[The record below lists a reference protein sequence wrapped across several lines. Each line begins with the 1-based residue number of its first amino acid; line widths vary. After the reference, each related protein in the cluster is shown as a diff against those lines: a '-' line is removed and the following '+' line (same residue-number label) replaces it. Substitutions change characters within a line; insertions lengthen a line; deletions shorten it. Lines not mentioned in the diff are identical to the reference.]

1 MDNYASFNLNAP
13 ADSLLDNSLFTV
25 QDPEGKTNAYNSSV
39 NANNNC
45 ANLQNS
51 INSDIS
57 TEQGLKVHN
66 QTSLI
71 DDSCLQTEKNNQSVE
86 ASDYML
92 TNFRSCD
99 ADLVNVL
106 NRATENKGVTVRDG
120 FDVSRNKIDDN
131 SKVRYGSVESRP
143 KCAQQLFT
151 RPYAT
156 VPFMGR
162 GIVDNAEENEILT
175 GNATF
180 KDRHVSKA
188 ENQQRSL
195 DNHLTPLTKNLVD
208 NIQNPVNLVEE
219 VNDDRWVRG
228 GVPSRQIVK
237 DLDYFYRSK
246 DEQKYKDY
254 IMGKKAY
261 MHHTLNCE
269 N

>member
-1 MDNYASFNLNAP
+1 MDNYASFDLNAP
-13 ADSLLDNSLFTV
+13 ANSLLDNSLFTV
-25 QDPEGKTNAYNSSV
+25 QDPEGKTNAFNSSV
-39 NANNNC
+39 NPESNC
-45 ANLQNS
+45 ANLETGNKA
-51 INSDIS
+51 
-57 TEQGLKVHN
+57 LRVHN

-120 FDVSRNKIDDN
+120 FDVNKNKIDDN

-162 GIVDNAEENEILT
+162 GVVDNAEENEILT

-180 KDRHVSKA
+180 KDRHVSKP
-188 ENQQRSL
+188 ENQKRSL
-195 DNHLTPLTKNLVD
+195 DNHLTPLTKNLLD
-208 NIQNPVNLVEE
+208 NVQNPVNLVEE
-219 VNDDRWVRG
+219 VSDDRWVRG
-228 GVPSRQIVK
+228 GIPSRQIVK

-261 MHHTLNCE
+261 MQHVLDCDN
-269 N
+269 